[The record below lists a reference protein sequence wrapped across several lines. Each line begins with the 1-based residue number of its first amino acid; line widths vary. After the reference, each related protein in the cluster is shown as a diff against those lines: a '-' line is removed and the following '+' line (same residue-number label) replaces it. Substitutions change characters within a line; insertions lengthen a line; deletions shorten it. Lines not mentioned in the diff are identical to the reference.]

1 MISQAETVWK
11 WDETVNSWLYDLAHS
26 TNSCHNQKFY
36 GFTEAAEEK
45 NLNVVF
51 NHV

>member
-1 MISQAETVWK
+1 MISQAEIVWK
-11 WDETVNSWLYDLAHS
+11 GDGTVKSWLYDFARS

-36 GFTEAAEEK
+36 GFTEDK